1 MPADT
6 VGVSDVAGRYA
17 SALYDLA
24 DEKGAIDTV
33 AGDLTS
39 LQKMFDDS
47 DDFRRLVK
55 SPILSRRD
63 QSKGIAAVA
72 EKAQLAPITRQFL
85 GLAATN
91 RRLSALP
98 SVIAG
103 FRAILA
109 DRRGQSTAHVT
120 SATPLSDAQKTS
132 LVEALK
138 ESVGVGRNVEITSKV
153 DPSILGGL
161 IVKIG
166 SRMVDSSLK
175 SKLQRL
181 KLAMKGVG

>member
-6 VGVSDVAGRYA
+6 VRVSDVAGRYA

-24 DEKGAIDTV
+24 DDKGAIDTV

-55 SPILSRRD
+55 SPILSRGD

-72 EKAQLAPITRQFL
+72 EKAQLSPLTQQFL

-98 SVIAG
+98 GVIAG

-109 DRRGQSTAHVT
+109 ERRGEATAHVT

-132 LVEALK
+132 LIDALK
-138 ESVGVGRNVEITSKV
+138 KAVGRNVDIAAKV

-161 IVKIG
+161 IVKVG

>member
-1 MPADT
+1 MPADNLN
-6 VGVSDVAGRYA
+6 VSGVSARYA

-24 DEKGAIDTV
+24 DEKGALDAV
-33 AGDLTS
+33 ASDLTN
-39 LQKMFDDS
+39 LQKMVDDS
-47 DDFRRLVK
+47 DDFRRFIK
-55 SPILSRRD
+55 SPVISRTE
-63 QSKGIAAVA
+63 QSKAIAAIA
-72 EKAQLAPITRQFL
+72 EKSQVSPITQKFL
-85 GLAATN
+85 GLLASN
-91 RRLSALP
+91 RRLAALP
-98 SVIAG
+98 GAIAG

-109 DRRGQSTAHVT
+109 DRRGQATAQVT
-120 SATPLSDAQKTS
+120 SAAPLTPAQTTS
-132 LVEALK
+132 LIDALK
-138 ESVGVGRNVEITSKV
+138 KSVGRNVDIVSKV